1 MEQITVL
8 EVVAFDLG
16 ASSGRALLGRLDG
29 DTLSFREIHRFPN
42 DPVQVGNRLHWDIL
56 RLWHEI
62 KQGLIKARQQ
72 SAGQLAS
79 LGIDSWAV
87 DFGLL
92 AENDELLGNPYHY
105 RDNHTNGVM
114 QKVWQEV
121 SQAEIFKSTGI
132 QFLTFNT
139 VYQLYALKEAD
150 SPLLANARTLLL
162 IPELL
167 RFWLTGK
174 KLSEWTNASTTQF
187 MSATSPEWASTL
199 LAKLDLPGEIL
210 APLVPP
216 GTLVGDILP
225 EISRETGIAVLPVVA
240 VGEHDTASA
249 VAAVPAEETPFAYIS
264 CGTWSL
270 IGTEIREPALSDK
283 ALEFNVTNERGVDNT
298 FRLLK
303 NVTGLWLTQECYR
316 TWHKAGI
323 SISYEQEAGLIAET
337 AAFRSFID
345 PDHTMFAA
353 PGDMPEQIQ
362 KYCRQTGQ
370 PVPETPGEILRCIYQ
385 SLALKYRLVLEQIEE
400 LSMHQFKNLH
410 MVGGGIQ
417 NRWLCQATADATCK
431 TVLAGPTEASAIGNV
446 IVQFLAL
453 GQFKTLAEARAAV
466 RRSFP
471 PEIYQPQDTGAW
483 DIAYQTFRQI
493 IDKRL

>member
-1 MEQITVL
+1 ML

-16 ASSGRALLGRLDG
+16 ASSGRALLGHLDG

-72 SAGQLAS
+72 SSGQLAS

-92 AENDELLGNPYHY
+92 AANDELLGNPYHY
-105 RDNHTNGVM
+105 RDSHTANM
-114 QKVWQEV
+114 MPQLWEEV
-121 SQAEIFKSTGI
+121 PRAEVFKSTGI

-139 VYQLYALKEAD
+139 LYQLYALKKAG

-167 RFWLTGK
+167 RFWLTGQ

-187 MSATSPEWASTL
+187 MRAARPEWDKAL
-199 LAKLDLPGEIL
+199 LAKLGLPGGIL
-210 APLVPP
+210 APLIPP
-216 GTLVGDILP
+216 ATITGELLP
-225 EISRETGIAVLPVVA
+225 EIRRETGLGALPVVA

-249 VAAVPAEETPFAYIS
+249 VAAVPAEEGPFAYLS

-270 IGTEIREPALSDK
+270 IGTEIREPALGDK

-316 TWHKAGI
+316 TWHKAGVT
-323 SISYEQEAGLIAET
+323 ISYEQEAALLAAT
-337 AAFRSFID
+337 PAFRSFID
-345 PDHTMFAA
+345 PDHPMFAA
-353 PGDMPEQIQ
+353 PGDMVAQI
-362 KYCRQTGQ
+362 KEFCRRTGQ
-370 PVPETPGEILRCIYQ
+370 AVPESPGEILRCIYQ
-385 SLALKYRLVLEQIEE
+385 SLALKYRLVLGQIEE
-400 LSMHQFKNLH
+400 LSSHQFQDLH

-417 NRWLCQATADATCK
+417 NQWLCQATADATGK

-446 IVQFLAL
+446 IVQFMAL
-453 GQFKTLAEARAAV
+453 GHFKSLSEARAAV

-471 PEIYQPQDTGAW
+471 PEVYRPQDTGDWEA
-483 DIAYQTFRQI
+483 AYHTFREI
-493 IDKRL
+493 LDKKL

>member
-1 MEQITVL
+1 ML

-16 ASSGRALLGRLDG
+16 ASGGRAVLGGLKG
-29 DTLSFREIHRFPN
+29 ETLTFREIHRFPN

-56 RLWHEI
+56 RLWHEL

-72 SAGQLAS
+72 SSGNLAS

-92 AENDELLGNPYHY
+92 APNGELLGNPYHY
-105 RDNHTNGVM
+105 RDSHTNGM
-114 QKVWQEV
+114 MSAAWQEV
-121 SQAEIFKSTGI
+121 SRAEIFKSTGI

-139 VYQLYALKEAD
+139 LYQLYALKKAG
-150 SPLLANARTLLL
+150 SPLLANAQTLLL

-167 RFWLTGK
+167 RYWLTGQ

-187 MSATSPEWASTL
+187 MSATRPEWDLSL
-199 LAKLDLPGEIL
+199 LGKFGLPGQIL

-216 GTLVGDILP
+216 GTITGELLP
-225 EISRETGIAVLPVVA
+225 AISQEAGLTPLPVIA

-249 VAAVPAEETPFAYIS
+249 VAAVPARTSPFAYLS

-270 IGTEIREPALSDK
+270 IGTEVREPVLNDQ

-316 TWHKAGI
+316 TWQKAGVA
-323 SISYEQEAGLIAET
+323 ISYEREAALIAE
-337 AAFRSFID
+337 APAFRSFID
-345 PDHTMFAA
+345 PDHAMFAG
-353 PGDMPEQIQ
+353 PTNMPAQVQ
-362 KYCRQTGQ
+362 AFCRQTGQ
-370 PVPETPGEILRCIYQ
+370 PVPETPGQLLRCIYQ

-400 LSMHQFKNLH
+400 LSGGRFETLH

-417 NRWLCQATADATCK
+417 NQWLCQSTADATRK
-431 TVLAGPTEASAIGNV
+431 TVLAGPQEASALGNV
-446 IVQFLAL
+446 IVQFMAL
-453 GQFKTLAEARAAV
+453 GHFKSLAEARAAV
-466 RRSFP
+466 ARSFP
-471 PEIYQPQDTGAW
+471 PKIYQPQDTAEW
-483 DIAYQTFRQI
+483 DAAYQTFRQV
-493 IDKRL
+493 IDKKL